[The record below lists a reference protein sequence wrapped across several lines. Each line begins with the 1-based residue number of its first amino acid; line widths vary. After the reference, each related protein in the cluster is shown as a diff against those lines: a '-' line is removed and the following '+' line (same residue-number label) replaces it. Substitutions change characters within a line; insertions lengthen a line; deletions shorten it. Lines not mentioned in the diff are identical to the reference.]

1 MPGRDQRGPQGR
13 AFRPAFKCRGGG
25 IDQEA
30 VMPENGGTIEEK
42 KGRRNIFFLG
52 LVSFFNDFASEMIYP
67 LLPLF
72 LTTVLKAGAASIG
85 VIEGV
90 AETTASILKFFS
102 GYWSD
107 RYRKRKPIFASGYAV
122 SNAVRPL
129 IGVAGSW
136 WHVLLLRFSDRV
148 GKGIRTAPRDALMA
162 DSAKEGKRGLVFGFQ
177 RAMDN
182 AGAIMGPLAAALLLP
197 LLHNDLRTLFF
208 LSAIPGV
215 LALVFVFFFVR
226 EVRPKKSAARLSIR
240 DGLAGVDANFRYYLV
255 VVLLFTLGNSSDA
268 FLLLRASAAGIT
280 QAYIPILWMVLH
292 IVKTATGI
300 PGGFISDKIGRKKVI
315 VSGWVV
321 YAAIYVAFAF
331 VTTSAGIWVLFGLYG
346 IYFGLTEGAERALV
360 ADLVGD
366 DRRGTAYGLFNLTV
380 GIGALPSSIIFGIVW
395 QYAGFGYAFVMGAG
409 FALAAS
415 VMLLFVRPVRAA

>member
-1 MPGRDQRGPQGR
+1 
-13 AFRPAFKCRGGG
+13 
-25 IDQEA
+25 
-30 VMPENGGTIEEK
+30 MPENSPTAEK
-42 KGRRNIFFLG
+42 KRGRKNILFLG
-52 LVSFFNDFASEMIYP
+52 LVSFFNDFASDMIYP

-90 AETTASILKFFS
+90 AETTASLLKFFS

-107 RYRKRKPIFASGYAV
+107 KYRRRKPIFASGYAL
-122 SNAVRPL
+122 SNTVRPL
-129 IGVAGSW
+129 MGLAGSW
-136 WHVLLLRFSDRV
+136 WHVLLLRFSDRI

-162 DSAKEGKRGLVFGFQ
+162 DSAGKGKRGLVFGFQ

-197 LLHNDLRTLFF
+197 LLHDDLRTLFF
-208 LSAIPGV
+208 LSAIPGA
-215 LALVFVFFFVR
+215 LALILVFFFVR

-240 DGLAGVDANFRYYLV
+240 DGLAGVDPNFRYYLV

-268 FLLLRASAAGIT
+268 FLLLRASSAGIP
-280 QAYIPILWMVLH
+280 AALIPILWMVLH
-292 IVKTATGI
+292 IVKTVTGI
-300 PGGFISDKIGRKKVI
+300 PGGYISDKIGRKKVI
-315 VSGWVV
+315 ISGWVV

-331 VTTSAGIWVLFGLYG
+331 VTTSTGIWILFGLYG

-360 ADLVGD
+360 ADLVGE

-380 GIGALPSSIIFGIVW
+380 GIGALPSSIVFGIIW
-395 QYAGFGYAFVMGAG
+395 QYAGFGYAFIMGAG
-409 FALAAS
+409 FALLAS
-415 VMLLFVRPVRAA
+415 ILLLFVRPRRPNGAA

>member
-1 MPGRDQRGPQGR
+1 
-13 AFRPAFKCRGGG
+13 
-25 IDQEA
+25 
-30 VMPENGGTIEEK
+30 MPEKSPTPEEK
-42 KGRRNIFFLG
+42 RGRKNIFFLG
-52 LVSFFNDFASEMIYP
+52 LVSFFNDFASDMIYP

-90 AETTASILKFFS
+90 AETTASLLKYFS
-102 GYWSD
+102 GYSSD
-107 RYRKRKPIFASGYAV
+107 KYRRRKPIFASGYAL
-122 SNAVRPL
+122 SNTVRPL
-129 IGVAGSW
+129 MGVAGSW
-136 WHVLLLRFSDRV
+136 WHVLLLRFSDRI

-162 DSAKEGKRGLVFGFQ
+162 DSAGKGKRGLVFGFQ

-215 LALVFVFFFVR
+215 LALILVFFFVR

-240 DGLAGVDANFRYYLV
+240 DGLAGADPNFRYYLV
-255 VVLLFTLGNSSDA
+255 VVLVFTLGNSSDA
-268 FLLLRASAAGIT
+268 FLLLRASSAGIPE
-280 QAYIPILWMVLH
+280 ALIPILWMVLH
-292 IVKTATGI
+292 IVKTVTGI
-300 PGGFISDKIGRKKVI
+300 PGGYISDKIGRKKVI
-315 VSGWVV
+315 ISGWVV

-331 VTTSAGIWVLFGLYG
+331 VTTSTGIWILFGLYG

-360 ADLVGD
+360 ADLVGE

-380 GIGALPSSIIFGIVW
+380 GIGALPSSIIFGIIW
-395 QYAGFGYAFVMGAG
+395 QYAGFGYAFIMGAG
-409 FALAAS
+409 FALLAS
-415 VMLLFVRPVRAA
+415 ILLLFVRPHRLNGAA

>member
-1 MPGRDQRGPQGR
+1 MS
-13 AFRPAFKCRGGG
+13 
-25 IDQEA
+25 
-30 VMPENGGTIEEK
+30 ENSPTAEEK
-42 KGRRNIFFLG
+42 RGQKNIFFLG
-52 LVSFFNDFASEMIYP
+52 LVSFFNDFASDMIYP

-90 AETTASILKFFS
+90 AETTASLLKFFS

-107 RYRKRKPIFASGYAV
+107 KYRRRKPIFASGYAL
-122 SNAVRPL
+122 SNTVRPL
-129 IGVAGSW
+129 MGVAGSW
-136 WHVLLLRFSDRV
+136 WHVLLLRFSDRI

-162 DSAKEGKRGLVFGFQ
+162 DSAGEGKRGLVFGFQ

-215 LALVFVFFFVR
+215 LALILVFFFVR
-226 EVRPKKSAARLSIR
+226 EVRPKKSTARLSIR
-240 DGLAGVDANFRYYLV
+240 DGLAGVDPNFRYYLV

-268 FLLLRASAAGIT
+268 FLLLRASSAGIP
-280 QAYIPILWMVLH
+280 AALIPILWMVLH
-292 IVKTATGI
+292 IVKTVTGI
-300 PGGFISDKIGRKKVI
+300 PGGYISDKIGRKKVI
-315 VSGWVV
+315 ISGWVV

-331 VTTSAGIWVLFGLYG
+331 VTTSTGIWILFGFYG

-360 ADLVGD
+360 ADLVGE

-380 GIGALPSSIIFGIVW
+380 GIGALPSSIIFGIIW
-395 QYAGFGYAFVMGAG
+395 QYAGFGYAFTMGAG
-409 FALAAS
+409 FALLAS
-415 VMLLFVRPVRAA
+415 ILLLFVRPHRPNGSA

>member
-1 MPGRDQRGPQGR
+1 MSD
-13 AFRPAFKCRGGG
+13 
-25 IDQEA
+25 
-30 VMPENGGTIEEK
+30 NGTK
-42 KGRRNIFFLG
+42 AHDRQGRRNIFFLG
-52 LVSFFNDFASEMIYP
+52 LVSFFNDFASDMIYP

-72 LTTVLKAGAASIG
+72 LTTVLRAGAASLG

-90 AETTASILKFFS
+90 AETTASLLKFFS

-107 RYRKRKPIFASGYAV
+107 RYRKRKPIFASGYAL
-122 SNAVRPL
+122 SNLVRPL

-136 WHVLLLRFSDRV
+136 WHVLLLRFSDRI

-162 DSAKEGKRGLVFGFQ
+162 DSAAKGRRGLVFGFQ

-197 LLHNDLRTLFF
+197 LLANDLRTLFF
-208 LSAIPGV
+208 LSAIPGAI
-215 LALVFVFFFVR
+215 ALIIVFFFVK
-226 EVRPKKSAARLSIR
+226 EVRPKNAPARLSIKQ
-240 DGLAGVDANFRYYLV
+240 GLAGMDGNFRYYLV

-268 FLLLRASAAGIT
+268 FLLLRASAAGIPE
-280 QAYIPILWMVLH
+280 ALIPILWMMLH

-300 PGGFISDKIGRKKVI
+300 PGGYISDKIGRKKVI
-315 VSGWVV
+315 VSGWAV

-346 IYFGLTEGAERALV
+346 LYFGLTEGAERALV
-360 ADLVGD
+360 ADMVPE

-380 GIGALPSSIIFGIVW
+380 GIGALPSSIVFGLIW
-395 QYAGFGYAFVMGAG
+395 QYAGFSYAFIIGAG
-409 FALAAS
+409 FALLAS
-415 VMLLFVRPVRAA
+415 GMLVFVRPVRA

>member
-1 MPGRDQRGPQGR
+1 MFEDG
-13 AFRPAFKCRGGG
+13 
-25 IDQEA
+25 
-30 VMPENGGTIEEK
+30 NTEEK
-42 KGRRNIFFLG
+42 KGRRNIFYLG
-52 LVSFFNDFASEMIYP
+52 LVSFFNDFSSEMIYP

-72 LTTVLKAGAASIG
+72 LTTVLRAGAASIG

-90 AETTASILKFFS
+90 AETTASLLKFFS

-107 RYRKRKPIFASGYAV
+107 KYRKRKPIFASGYVV

-129 IGVAGSW
+129 IGVAGTW
-136 WHVLLLRFSDRV
+136 WHVLLLRFSDRI

-162 DSAKEGKRGLVFGFQ
+162 DSAAEGRRGLVFGFQ

-197 LLHNDLRTLFF
+197 LLAGNLRTLFF

-215 LALVFVFFFVR
+215 LAVIFVLFFVR
-226 EVRPKKSAARLSIR
+226 EVRPKKTAARLSIR
-240 DGLAGVDANFRYYLV
+240 EGLAGVDSNFRYYLV

-268 FLLLRASAAGIT
+268 FLLLRASSAGIPE
-280 QAYIPILWMVLH
+280 ALIPILWMVLH
-292 IVKTATGI
+292 IVKTVTGV
-300 PGGFISDKIGRKKVI
+300 PGGYISDRIGRKKVI
-315 VSGWVV
+315 VSGWAV

-331 VTTSAGIWVLFGLYG
+331 VTTSTGIWVLFGLYG

-360 ADLVGD
+360 ADLVAE

-380 GIGALPSSIIFGIVW
+380 GIGALPSSIIFGLVW
-395 QYAGFGYAFVMGAG
+395 QYAGFNYAFIMGAV
-409 FALAAS
+409 FALVAS
-415 VMLLFVRPVRAA
+415 FLLLFVRPGRPNGRA

>member
-1 MPGRDQRGPQGR
+1 
-13 AFRPAFKCRGGG
+13 
-25 IDQEA
+25 
-30 VMPENGGTIEEK
+30 MPENSPAAEAKRGQK
-42 KGRRNIFFLG
+42 NIFFLG
-52 LVSFFNDFASEMIYP
+52 LVSFFNDFASDMIYP

-72 LTTVLKAGAASIG
+72 LTAVLKAGAASIG

-90 AETTASILKFFS
+90 AETTASLLKFFS

-107 RYRKRKPIFASGYAV
+107 KYRRRKPIFASGYAL
-122 SNAVRPL
+122 SNTVRPL
-129 IGVAGSW
+129 MGLAGSW
-136 WHVLLLRFSDRV
+136 WHVLLLRFSDRI

-162 DSAKEGKRGLVFGFQ
+162 DSAGKGKRGLVFGFQ

-215 LALVFVFFFVR
+215 LALILVFFFVR

-240 DGLAGVDANFRYYLV
+240 DGLAGVDPNFRYYLV

-268 FLLLRASAAGIT
+268 FLLLRASSAGIP
-280 QAYIPILWMVLH
+280 AALIPILWMVLH
-292 IVKTATGI
+292 IVKTVTGI
-300 PGGFISDKIGRKKVI
+300 PGGYISDKIGRKKVI
-315 VSGWVV
+315 ISGWVV
-321 YAAIYVAFAF
+321 YAAIYIAFAF
-331 VTTSAGIWVLFGLYG
+331 VTTSTGIWVLFGLYG

-360 ADLVGD
+360 ADLVGE

-380 GIGALPSSIIFGIVW
+380 GIGALPSSIIFGIIW
-395 QYAGFGYAFVMGAG
+395 QYVGFGYAFAMGAG
-409 FALAAS
+409 FALLAS
-415 VMLLFVRPVRAA
+415 ILLLFVRPHRSNGSA

>member
-1 MPGRDQRGPQGR
+1 MS
-13 AFRPAFKCRGGG
+13 
-25 IDQEA
+25 
-30 VMPENGGTIEEK
+30 ENGISTGERGARK
-42 KGRRNIFFLG
+42 NIFFLG

-72 LTTVLKAGAASIG
+72 LTIVLKAGAASLG

-90 AETTASILKFFS
+90 AETTASLLKFLS

-107 RYRKRKPIFASGYAV
+107 KYRRRKPIFASGYAL

-136 WHVLLLRFSDRV
+136 WHVLLLRFSDRI

-162 DSAKEGKRGLVFGFQ
+162 DSAQESKRGLVFGFQ

-182 AGAIMGPLAAALLLP
+182 AGAIMGPLTAAIMLP
-197 LLHNDLRTLFF
+197 LLHNNLRTLFF

-215 LALVFVFFFVR
+215 LALIVVFFFVK
-226 EVRPKKSAARLSIR
+226 EVKPKKSPPRMTIKE
-240 DGLAGVDANFRYYLV
+240 GLAGVDANFRYYLL
-255 VVLLFTLGNSSDA
+255 VVLFFTLGNSSDA
-268 FLLLRASAAGIT
+268 FLLLRASDAGISE
-280 QAYIPILWMVLH
+280 AHIPILWMVLS
-292 IVKTATGI
+292 IVKAVTGI
-300 PGGFISDKIGRKKVI
+300 PGGYISDKIGRKKVI
-315 VSGWVV
+315 ISGWVV

-331 VTTSAGIWVLFGLYG
+331 VTTSAGIWILFGLYG

-360 ADLVGD
+360 ADLVGE

-380 GIGALPSSIIFGIVW
+380 GIAALPSSVIFGVIW
-395 QYAGFGYAFVMGAG
+395 QYVGFEYAFAMGAG
-409 FALAAS
+409 FALLAS
-415 VMLLFVRPVRAA
+415 VMLLFVRPRRTV

>member
-1 MPGRDQRGPQGR
+1 MSDSGN
-13 AFRPAFKCRGGG
+13 
-25 IDQEA
+25 
-30 VMPENGGTIEEK
+30 MTEEK
-42 KGRRNIFFLG
+42 TGRRNIFFLG

-67 LLPLF
+67 LLPIF

-85 VIEGV
+85 IIEGV
-90 AETTASILKFFS
+90 AETTASLLKFFS

-107 RYRKRKPIFASGYAV
+107 KYRKRKPIFASGYAV

-129 IGVAGSW
+129 IGVAGTW

-162 DSAKEGKRGLVFGFQ
+162 DSAGEGRRGLVFGFQ

-197 LLHNDLRTLFF
+197 VLHNNLRTLFF

-215 LALVFVFFFVR
+215 LAVIFVLFFVR
-226 EVRPKKSAARLSIR
+226 EARPKKTAARLSLR
-240 DGLAGVDANFRYYLV
+240 DGLAGVDGNFRYYLL

-268 FLLLRASAAGIT
+268 FLLLRATGAGIPE
-280 QAYIPILWMVLH
+280 AMIPILWMVLH
-292 IVKTATGI
+292 IVKTATGV

-315 VSGWVV
+315 VSGWAV

-331 VTTSAGIWVLFGLYG
+331 VTSGAGIWVLFGIYG
-346 IYFGLTEGAERALV
+346 VYFGLTEGAERALV
-360 ADLVGD
+360 ADLVAD

-380 GIGALPSSIIFGIVW
+380 GIGALPASIVFGIVW
-395 QYAGFGYAFVMGAG
+395 QYAGFSYAFIMGAG
-409 FALAAS
+409 FALVAS
-415 VMLLFVRPVRAA
+415 LMLLFVRPNRPNAAA

>member
-1 MPGRDQRGPQGR
+1 MSESS
-13 AFRPAFKCRGGG
+13 PA
-25 IDQEA
+25 A
-30 VMPENGGTIEEK
+30 EK
-42 KGRRNIFFLG
+42 KKGQNNIFFLG
-52 LVSFFNDFASEMIYP
+52 LVSFFNDFASDMIYP

-90 AETTASILKFFS
+90 AETTASLLKFFS

-107 RYRKRKPIFASGYAV
+107 KYRRRKPIFASGYAL
-122 SNAVRPL
+122 SNTIRPL
-129 IGVAGSW
+129 MGVAGSW
-136 WHVLLLRFSDRV
+136 WHVLLLRFSDRI

-162 DSAKEGKRGLVFGFQ
+162 DSAGDGKRGLVFGFQ

-215 LALVFVFFFVR
+215 LALILVFFFVR

-240 DGLAGVDANFRYYLV
+240 DGLAGVDPNFRYYLV

-268 FLLLRASAAGIT
+268 FLLLRASSAGIP
-280 QAYIPILWMVLH
+280 AALIPILWMVLH
-292 IVKTATGI
+292 IVKTVTGI
-300 PGGFISDKIGRKKVI
+300 PGGYISDKIGRKKVI
-315 VSGWVV
+315 ISGWVV

-331 VTTSAGIWVLFGLYG
+331 VTTSTGIWILFGLYG

-360 ADLVGD
+360 ADLVGE

-380 GIGALPSSIIFGIVW
+380 GIGALPSSIIFGIIW
-395 QYAGFGYAFVMGAG
+395 QYAGFGYAFIMGAG
-409 FALAAS
+409 FALLAS
-415 VMLLFVRPVRAA
+415 ILLLFVRPHRPNGPA

>member
-1 MPGRDQRGPQGR
+1 M
-13 AFRPAFKCRGGG
+13 
-25 IDQEA
+25 
-30 VMPENGGTIEEK
+30 NGNGNTIEQK
-42 KGRRNIFFLG
+42 KGRRNILFLG

-72 LTTVLKAGAASIG
+72 LTTVLRAGAASIG

-90 AETTASILKFFS
+90 AETTASLLKFFS

-107 RYRKRKPIFASGYAV
+107 KYRRRKPIFASGYAV

-136 WHVLLLRFSDRV
+136 WHVLLLRFSDRI

-162 DSAKEGKRGLVFGFQ
+162 DSAGEGKRGLVFGFQ

-197 LLHNDLRTLFF
+197 LLAGDLRMLFF

-215 LALVFVFFFVR
+215 LALVIVLFFVR
-226 EVRPKKSAARLSIR
+226 EVRPKVTAARLSIR
-240 DGLAGVDANFRYYLV
+240 NGLAGMDGNFRYFLV
-255 VVLLFTLGNSSDA
+255 VILLFTLGNSTDA
-268 FLLLRASAAGIT
+268 FLLLRASAAGIPE
-280 QAYIPILWMVLH
+280 ALIPILWMMLH
-292 IVKTATGI
+292 IVKTVTGI
-300 PGGFISDKIGRKKVI
+300 PGGYISDKIGRKKVI
-315 VSGWVV
+315 VSGWAV

-331 VTTSAGIWVLFGLYG
+331 VTTSTGIWLLFGLYG

-360 ADLVGD
+360 ADLVPE

-380 GIGALPSSIIFGIVW
+380 GIGALPASIVFGLVW
-395 QYAGFGYAFVMGAG
+395 QYAGFGYAFIMGAG
-409 FALAAS
+409 FALLAS
-415 VMLLFVRPVRAA
+415 FLLLFVRPGRPNGAA